1 MDRDFL
7 IKFEEDIIKEY
18 EAGHI
23 RGPVH
28 LSGGNEDELLWI
40 FKHIKTNDW
49 VFSTH
54 RSHYHAL
61 LKSNDAKWVKQ
72 EILDANSI
80 HINSD
85 KHKIFTSAI
94 VGGILPIALGTAMG
108 IKLRGGKE
116 KVWVFVGDMCSE
128 MGVFW
133 ECVKLMQGKGL
144 PIFFIV
150 EDNQLG
156 VTTPTLD
163 VWGQRTKIDDPQVI
177 YYDYIRKYPHHGIT
191 GKDGKPVWVDFDAID
206 KKKGGEPHNMA
217 TF

>member
-40 FKHIKTNDW
+40 FRHIGQNDW

-61 LKSNDAKWVKQ
+61 LKTEDPAWVKN
-72 EILDANSI
+72 EIMNANSI
-80 HINSD
+80 HMNS
-85 KHKIFTSAI
+85 KEHKFFTSAI
-94 VGGILPIALGTAMG
+94 VGGILPIALGTAMA
-108 IKLRGGKE
+108 IKLKGGKE
-116 KVWVFVGDMCSE
+116 RVWCFVGDMCAE
-128 MGVFW
+128 MGIFNEV
-133 ECVKLMQGKGL
+133 VKYAIGHAL
-144 PIFFIV
+144 PIMFVV
-150 EDNQLG
+150 EDNGLG
-156 VTTPTLD
+156 VNTPTFES
-163 VWGQRTKIDDPQVI
+163 WGYTREFKEPEVI
-177 YYDYIRKYPHHGIT
+177 TYNYIRKFPHHGI
-191 GKDGKPVWVDFDAID
+191 GKWIIFPEEKDPHDGR
-206 KKKGGEPHNMA
+206 